1 MATDDVAPGL
11 ARVVADATGARRVE
25 VWLAAI
31 DPQLPESDSGSPAA
45 PQLAARWP
53 AGADPIDTAAADV
66 VVHPIRGTG
75 GFDGA
80 LIRDTAGA
88 TDPREQQLVDGV
100 VDGAGAALRT
110 VALSI
115 GIARSIDA
123 AEARAI
129 ELRASRLRLVAAE
142 DDARLRIERDIHD
155 GAQQHLVALSVSLSL
170 VASVAARDPGRAQ
183 RLIDELGPAAE
194 DALTALDDLSRG
206 IFPRALV
213 DEVSSR
219 LSARPCPATRCPSR

>member
-1 MATDDVAPGL
+1 MPAPRCG
-11 ARVVADATGARRVE
+11 R
-25 VWLAAI
+25 
-31 DPQLPESDSGSPAA
+31 SPC
-45 PQLAARWP
+45 R
-53 AGADPIDTAAADV
+53 
-66 VVHPIRGTG
+66 
-75 GFDGA
+75 
-80 LIRDTAGA
+80 
-88 TDPREQQLVDGV
+88 
-100 VDGAGAALRT
+100 
-110 VALSI
+110 I

-123 AEARAI
+123 AEARAV

-213 DEVSSR
+213 DDGLVPALCAAVSGNAVPVEVIGRHRSGVAGGGGSGVLR
-219 LSARPCPATRCPSR
+219 LPRGGQ